1 VEPILTENADRFL
14 AKAKTDAEWILG
26 SYGPKEHDVCMAM
39 KLPNGGHFNQVFK
52 QMGVP
57 YTLWPMPVTDA
68 FMAATKKRKANAS
81 RRMAAK
87 KAKVALMKKMSVL
100 KIIWT
105 KSRLGLR
112 YIKPASSKISFYKNH
127 I

>member
-1 VEPILTENADRFL
+1 
-14 AKAKTDAEWILG
+14 
-26 SYGPKEHDVCMAM
+26 
-39 KLPNGGHFNQVFK
+39 
-52 QMGVP
+52 
-57 YTLWPMPVTDA
+57 MPVTDA

-81 RRMAAK
+81 RRMAVK

-112 YIKPASSKISFYKNH
+112 YVKPASSKISFYKNH